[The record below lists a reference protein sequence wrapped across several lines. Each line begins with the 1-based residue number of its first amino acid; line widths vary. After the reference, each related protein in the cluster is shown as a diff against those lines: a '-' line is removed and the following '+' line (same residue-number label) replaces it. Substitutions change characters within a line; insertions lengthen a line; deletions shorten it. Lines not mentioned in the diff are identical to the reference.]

1 MITINATNATF
12 FSIPFSELSTSV
24 SSSSEILVGSELFGN
39 SVFSIL
45 FSFEDFSRSSDVL
58 GTDCTD
64 LTSTSIVS
72 SSPFGSTIASTFDST
87 IESTLESTSLATS
100 CFSSFFSSRLEG
112 FSSESKIASFSSVV
126 GSSITSIGKFF
137 SLRLS
142 SASITASSFTELL
155 LLVSSFVS
163 STSVLSSSATVISS
177 EVFFVVV
184 SSTSSDFTSS
194 ELSSLGTR
202 SNSSVST
209 PSLITTVSN
218 CEKGL
223 FTSSFI
229 TVSGVKLILS

>member
-12 FSIPFSELSTSV
+12 FSVPFSELSTSV

-45 FSFEDFSRSSDVL
+45 FSFEDSSRSSDVL

-87 IESTLESTSLATS
+87 IESTLASTSVATS
-100 CFSSFFSSRLEG
+100 CFSSLFSSSSEG

-126 GSSITSIGKFF
+126 GSSITSTGKFF

-163 STSVLSSSATVISS
+163 STSVLSSCLQVP
-177 EVFFVVV
+177 
-184 SSTSSDFTSS
+184 
-194 ELSSLGTR
+194 SSLY
-202 SNSSVST
+202 
-209 PSLITTVSN
+209 L
-218 CEKGL
+218 E
-223 FTSSFI
+223 
-229 TVSGVKLILS
+229 

>member
-39 SVFSIL
+39 SFLSIL
-45 FSFEDFSRSSDVL
+45 FSFEDSSRSSDVL

-72 SSPFGSTIASTFDST
+72 SSTFGSTIASTFDST

-142 SASITASSFTELL
+142 SASISASPFTELI

-163 STSVLSSSATVISS
+163 STSVLSSSTSSFSS
-177 EVFFVVV
+177 EVFFVVA

-194 ELSSLGTR
+194 ELSSAGIR

-209 PSLITTVSN
+209 PSLITTVS
-218 CEKGL
+218 
-223 FTSSFI
+223 
-229 TVSGVKLILS
+229 KL